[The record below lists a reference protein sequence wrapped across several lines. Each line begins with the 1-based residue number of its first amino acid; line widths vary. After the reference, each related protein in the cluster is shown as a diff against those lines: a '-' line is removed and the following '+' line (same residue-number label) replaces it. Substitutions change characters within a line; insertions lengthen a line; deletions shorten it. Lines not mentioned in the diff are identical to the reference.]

1 MIPVLQW
8 RYASGQTEENG
19 CKSCRT
25 QDGTADLDQARSARF
40 EGALQGKDARDCYL
54 QRDEAHCRGSS
65 PAGAQA
71 RNQLGSP
78 ALTALE
84 AGSPC
89 GVAYPASTASRF
101 SGEYAT
107 GPTLPRSLRPWD
119 GLTVRMAWGDG
130 PRRS

>member
-1 MIPVLQW
+1 MLSNYFQLKSYS
-8 RYASGQTEENG
+8 RRFASGQTKEKG

-25 QDGTADLDQARSARF
+25 QVGTADLDQARSARVK
-40 EGALQGKDARDCYL
+40 GALQGKDARDCYL

-78 ALTALE
+78 ALTAFE

-89 GVAYPASTASRF
+89 GAGYAASTASRF

-107 GPTLPRSLRPWD
+107 
-119 GLTVRMAWGDG
+119 
-130 PRRS
+130 